1 MLVQRCRTSS
11 LALALTALALAPDFA
26 GAQSPTPG
34 AVPQQAAP
42 PAANPADVESI
53 DAIIAAL
60 YGVIS
65 GDAGVKRD
73 WDRFRSLF
81 IPDARLIPTSVRSDG
96 SRGHRVL
103 TAEEYATQMGP
114 QLERGG
120 FHERELGRH
129 VDRYGNIVQ
138 VFSSYDSK
146 RTLADPAPF
155 ARGINSIQLWNDGK
169 RWWVVSIF
177 WEGERPENPIPAE
190 FLKKPTE
197 EQG

>member
-1 MLVQRCRTSS
+1 MLAQRCRTPL
-11 LALALTALALAPDFA
+11 LALALVALAPDFA
-26 GAQSPTPG
+26 RAQSPTP
-34 AVPQQAAP
+34 AATPQSAP
-42 PAANPADVESI
+42 PPPANPADVGSV
-53 DAIIAAL
+53 DAIMAAL

-81 IPDARLIPTSVRSDG
+81 IPNARLIPTGVRPDG
-96 SRGHRVL
+96 SRSHRVL
-103 TAEEYATQMGP
+103 TPEEYVSQVGP

-129 VDRYGNIVQ
+129 MDRYGNIVQ
-138 VFSSYDSK
+138 LFSSYDSK

-155 ARGINSIQLWNDGK
+155 ARGINSIQLWNDGT
-169 RWWVVSIF
+169 RWWVVSIY

-190 FLKKPTE
+190 FLKKPTGP
-197 EQG
+197 QG